1 MTVNF
6 AYLDQAWGES
16 MIPKRKSKSSKQR
29 SKYYDNII
37 DTYLGETQSGIDEPY
52 NGNPAPSRASSY
64 QPPHNFVPLTDYYVG
79 QEYQSDST
87 TDYTPPSLQLSGER
101 YQCPQNMA
109 TGVDETTTYMNYA
122 DSYKP
127 LYPQSNRLTVEALPP
142 RMVAA
147 VPQEAPARVVQYPTI
162 AQESQYIAP
171 QYPLPQYTS
180 LPSSPSSSAPPDISQ
195 QQMIEIGLFL
205 AGGAILIMI
214 LEQFVQMGALLRG
227 Y

>member
-1 MTVNF
+1 
-6 AYLDQAWGES
+6 
-16 MIPKRKSKSSKQR
+16 
-29 SKYYDNII
+29 
-37 DTYLGETQSGIDEPY
+37 
-52 NGNPAPSRASSY
+52 
-64 QPPHNFVPLTDYYVG
+64 
-79 QEYQSDST
+79 
-87 TDYTPPSLQLSGER
+87 
-101 YQCPQNMA
+101 
-109 TGVDETTTYMNYA
+109 
-122 DSYKP
+122 
-127 LYPQSNRLTVEALPP
+127 
-142 RMVAA
+142 MVAA

-180 LPSSPSSSAPPDISQ
+180 LPSSSAPPDISQ

>member
-1 MTVNF
+1 
-6 AYLDQAWGES
+6 
-16 MIPKRKSKSSKQR
+16 
-29 SKYYDNII
+29 
-37 DTYLGETQSGIDEPY
+37 
-52 NGNPAPSRASSY
+52 
-64 QPPHNFVPLTDYYVG
+64 
-79 QEYQSDST
+79 
-87 TDYTPPSLQLSGER
+87 
-101 YQCPQNMA
+101 
-109 TGVDETTTYMNYA
+109 
-122 DSYKP
+122 
-127 LYPQSNRLTVEALPP
+127 
-142 RMVAA
+142 MVAA